1 MTKKLFKSL
10 KIGERFGPSQHSE
23 ASLVR
28 IKKRPGKGSV
38 PFYNAL
44 DMKTGLMVYIPV
56 RRHIYSDGRKG
67 KRK

>member
-10 KIGERFGPSQHSE
+10 KIGDLFSLSQYSE
-23 ASLVR
+23 VGLVR

-44 DMKTGLMVYIPV
+44 DMKTGLMVYVPV

>member
-10 KIGERFGPSQHSE
+10 KIGERFGLNQYSE
-23 ASLVR
+23 VGLVR

-44 DMKTGLMVYIPV
+44 DMKTGLMIYVPI
-56 RRHIYSDGRKG
+56 RRYVFSKG

>member
-1 MTKKLFKSL
+1 MPRKLFKSL
-10 KIGERFGPSQHSE
+10 KIGEHFSLSQYGKVG
-23 ASLVR
+23 LVR
-28 IKKRPGKGSV
+28 IKQRPGKGSV

-44 DMKTGLMVYIPV
+44 DMKTGLMVYVPV